1 MDTMQAGRGGDWGHD
16 SARMAALEIM
26 LLLADA
32 DARWGD
38 YRSAVSLLDT
48 AAQVAGELPDEYA
61 VKRARWARLRSVA
74 A

>member
-1 MDTMQAGRGGDWGHD
+1 MDARQADRRSDSGHD
-16 SARMAALEIM
+16 SGRRAALEIM

-48 AAQVAGELPDEYA
+48 ADQVAGELPDEYA